1 MSFNFL
7 FIGIFLLMIYTA
19 SPVAGQQPENYIN
32 KYTGIQLDYPSS
44 LTYHESTQFPNVSF
58 FPIPESGAFAS
69 TTEQE
74 V

>member
-1 MSFNFL
+1 
-7 FIGIFLLMIYTA
+7 MIYTA

-32 KYTGIQLDYPSS
+32 NYTGIQLDYPSS
-44 LTYHESTQFPNVSF
+44 WTYHESMQFPNVYF